1 MGGDRGI
8 EAGQYK
14 FSRAQLCPEGTAVGG
29 GGYRRGEQGKNVPD
43 PKGGLAL
50 VVFLFAYN
58 STDFGACAGGADLGP
73 LEKKIIAGQIFLES
87 CGGWV

>member
-1 MGGDRGI
+1 MGQYGSIVAARYVGGDRGI

-29 GGYRRGEQGKNVPD
+29 GYRRAEQGKNVPD

-58 STDFGACAGGADLGP
+58 
-73 LEKKIIAGQIFLES
+73 
-87 CGGWV
+87 